1 MMDGK
6 LWENV
11 TGDQSGDQIQK
22 ISEEIWLLGRPT
34 LRHYLDFVEDRMVGG
49 ENADRRALI
58 DEWRAANDY
67 NYELEESEAGIADE
81 VECRDLDAALLP
93 LAEEV
98 MADPRFRRSFNILP
112 TSISMV
118 ELDRLMVYQHH
129 VDGRFVEILKSRL
142 GVAPDPKTVFHF
154 CLPLNRQ
161 EAPIRS
167 QRFGSSRYVFWSE
180 SRDFRFL
187 RPILLRPDQ
196 ICNHDMSGPIGGVV
210 GLVVGYGSN
219 FLNVIQADNRLLLN
233 NGYHR
238 ACAMRAAGIT
248 HAPCIIETVSR
259 RDELDMVATSDV
271 SKTPSLYFKAPR
283 PPLLKDFFDPK
294 IKKSLPVYKSKRM
307 VEVKFKIQD
316 FDLTE

>member
-11 TGDQSGDQIQK
+11 TGHQSGDRVQE

-67 NYELEESEAGIADE
+67 YYELEESEAGIANE

-93 LAEEV
+93 LAEQV

-129 VDGRFVEILKSRL
+129 VDGRFVEILQSRL

-187 RPILLRPDQ
+187 RLILLRPDQ

-219 FLNVIQADNRLLLN
+219 FLNAIQADNRLLLN

-259 RDELDMVATSDV
+259 REELDMVATSDV

-283 PPLLKDFFDPK
+283 PPLLKDFFDPRLTE
-294 IKKSLPVYKSKRM
+294 SMPVYRERM
-307 VEVKFKIQD
+307 VEVRFETRD
-316 FDLTE
+316 FEFME

>member
-1 MMDGK
+1 MMDGNVG
-6 LWENV
+6 ENV
-11 TGDQSGDQIQK
+11 TGDQIQE

-34 LRHYLDFVEDRMVGG
+34 LRHYLNFVEDRMVGG

-67 NYELEESEAGIADE
+67 YYELEESEAGIADK
-81 VECRDLDAALLP
+81 VECRDLDADLLP

-98 MADPRFRRSFNILP
+98 MGNPRFRRSFDILP

-118 ELDRLMVYQHH
+118 ELDRLMVFQHH
-129 VDGRFVEILKSRL
+129 VDGQFVETLQSRL
-142 GVAPDPKTVFHF
+142 GVAPDPKAVFRF

-161 EAPIRS
+161 EAPVRS
-167 QRFGSSRYVFWSE
+167 QKFGSSRYVFWSE
-180 SRDFRFL
+180 SSDFRFL

-196 ICNHDMSGPIGGVV
+196 ICNHDMSGSIGGVV

-219 FLNVIQADNRLLLN
+219 FLNVIRADDRLLLN

-238 ACAMRAAGIT
+238 ACALRAAGIT

-259 RDELDMVATSDV
+259 RDELDMVATSEV

-294 IKKSLPVYKSKRM
+294 IRKSLPVYRSKRM

>member
-1 MMDGK
+1 MMDGN
-6 LWENV
+6 LVSNV
-11 TGDQSGDQIQK
+11 TEDQSRDQIQE

-49 ENADRRALI
+49 ASADRRVLI

-67 NYELEESEAGIADE
+67 YYELEESEAGIADQ

-98 MADPRFRRSFNILP
+98 LADPRFRRSFDTLP

-129 VDGRFVEILKSRL
+129 VDGQFVDILQSRL
-142 GVAPDPKTVFHF
+142 VPTPDPKALFRF
-154 CLPLNRQ
+154 SLPLSRQ
-161 EAPIRS
+161 EAPVRT
-167 QRFGSSRYVFWSE
+167 QRVGSSRYVFWSE

-196 ICNHDMSGPIGGVV
+196 ICNHDMSRSIGGVV

-219 FLNVIQADNRLLLN
+219 FLNVIRADNRLLLN

-238 ACAMRAAGIT
+238 ACALRASGIT
-248 HAPCIIETVSR
+248 HVPCIIETVTR
-259 RDELDMVATSDV
+259 RDELDLVAPSDV
-271 SKTPSLYFKAPR
+271 SKAPSLYFKAPR

-294 IKKSLPVYKSKRM
+294 IRKSLPVYKSKSM
-307 VEVKFKIQD
+307 VEVKFEVRD
-316 FDLTE
+316 FDWTE